1 MYLHSTK
8 YYSINYLIKKD
19 FVCIIYIGD
28 SMFEK
33 FLGEVKGIFNIIT
46 IFDLVISILFMLI
59 GIIFFAN
66 PNMSNIAVSIMTGII
81 LIING
86 VSSIY
91 AYIKRGSIVLYNNNL
106 IYGIILI
113 LLGIISMFVGKIL
126 SIFLGIYFIVSGIQ
140 KINYGV
146 FLKKFNESSWLIT
159 LVLGILFIVVGII
172 SFFTSG
178 DALVKVAGIC
188 TLGYGLMNFIDVL
201 LLRRRSK
208 YFIA

>member
-1 MYLHSTK
+1 
-8 YYSINYLIKKD
+8 
-19 FVCIIYIGD
+19 
-28 SMFEK
+28 MFEK

>member
-1 MYLHSTK
+1 
-8 YYSINYLIKKD
+8 
-19 FVCIIYIGD
+19 
-28 SMFEK
+28 MFEK
-33 FLGEVKGIFNIIT
+33 LLGEVRGIFNTIT
-46 IFDLVISILFMLI
+46 IFELVVSLFFMVI

-66 PNMSNIAVSIMTGII
+66 PNMSNTVVSIFTGII
-81 LIING
+81 LIVNG
-86 VSSIY
+86 ISSIF

-106 IYGIILI
+106 IYGIVLI
-113 LLGIISMFVGKIL
+113 LLGIVSMFVGKIL

-140 KINYGV
+140 RINYGI

-159 LVLGILFIVVGII
+159 LVLGILFIAVGII

-188 TLGYGLMNFIDVL
+188 TLGYGLMNFISVL